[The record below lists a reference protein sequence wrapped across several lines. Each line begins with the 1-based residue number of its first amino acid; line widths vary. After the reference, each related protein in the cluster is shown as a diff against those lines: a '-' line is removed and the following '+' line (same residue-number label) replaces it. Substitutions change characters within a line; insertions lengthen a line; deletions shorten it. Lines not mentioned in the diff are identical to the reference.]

1 MRPEGVIKFTDVLRQ
16 ILQGGLSEYGAVV
29 AEVGGLAAVKVNL
42 GVIGSGPAG
51 QLGAQLS
58 QLPVRTVDKL
68 GAIVGLEPHCGI
80 RAGVRA
86 NGPRLVVDPSLV
98 VILDP
103 LGHVIKLVPWVVG
116 FNIST
121 PKLVQQWGEG
131 GAQKSGMLRP
141 T

>member
-1 MRPEGVIKFTDVLRQ
+1 MRPEGVVKFTDVLRQ
-16 ILQGGLSEYGAVV
+16 ILQSGLSEYGAVV
-29 AEVGGLAAVKVNL
+29 AEVGGLAAVQVNL

-51 QLGAQLS
+51 QLGSQLS

-68 GAIVGLEPHCGI
+68 GAVVGLEPHCGI

-86 NGPRLVVDPSLV
+86 NGPRLIVDPSLV

-116 FNIST
+116 LNILT
-121 PKLVQQWGEG
+121 PELVQQWGKG
-131 GAQKSGMLRP
+131 VLKNS
-141 T
+141 TC